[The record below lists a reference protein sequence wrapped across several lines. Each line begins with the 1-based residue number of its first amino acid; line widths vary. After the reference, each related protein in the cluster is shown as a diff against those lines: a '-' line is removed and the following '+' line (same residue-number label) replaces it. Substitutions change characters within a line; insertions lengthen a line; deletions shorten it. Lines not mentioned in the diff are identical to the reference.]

1 MVCIFYFYLSFRCSE
16 FIIIMIDTI
25 CYEAFMRQNAI
36 INKSMALKGYALNPL
51 FSGNQGW
58 Y

>member
-1 MVCIFYFYLSFRCSE
+1 
-16 FIIIMIDTI
+16 MIDAI

-36 INKSMALKGYALNPL
+36 INKSIALKGYALNPL
-51 FSGNQGW
+51 FSGKQGW